1 LKKWKRSLQ
10 RIWQQSLRFPPPE
23 NSTNC
28 WKPSFFYLE
37 MVGIGFLTGGFLYFA
52 SKITGL
58 LVDVYG
64 LFQWNKVNKPK
75 PENPVAQSFDWSDP
89 PQKSCI

>member
-1 LKKWKRSLQ
+1 LKKWKRSFQ

-37 MVGIGFLTGGFLYFA
+37 MVGIGFLTGDFLYFA
-52 SKITGL
+52 SKIASL

-75 PENPVAQSFDWSDP
+75 PENPVARSFDWSDP